1 MEEMEYETL
10 LRAVYIT
17 GRDFSNGADA
27 DIYRDME
34 YSQRVIEDPN
44 WGVSKHDK
52 EYDFRVKF
60 TRVCNNVRNALSE
73 GKKKIQCSDEHNKEI
88 TTMISTLSRRFYD
101 KEELDK
107 IIIRAVDIFA
117 NYGLKA

>member
-1 MEEMEYETL
+1 MEDMEYENL
-10 LRAVYIT
+10 LRAVYKT

-27 DIYRDME
+27 DIYRNME

-44 WGVSKHDK
+44 WGVSKQDK

-60 TRVCNNVRNALSE
+60 AKVRNNVRNALSE
-73 GKKKIQCSDEHNKEI
+73 GTKKIQCTEEESKEL
-88 TTMISTLSRRFYD
+88 TSMISTLGHRFYD

-117 NYGLKA
+117 KYGLKA